1 MLVDKD
7 SRKIHPQGGVVHKT
21 LMQLFC
27 ARYQLKGAVHGVA
40 VRQQHI
46 DTAMAEHFHQLLEA
60 WHLLL
65 KRDAS
70 GLEPDGAV
78 TAQYAADTQL
88 LVPDG
93 AVERLGSRAYQY
105 HFSISSGAESTA

>member
-1 MLVDKD
+1 
-7 SRKIHPQGGVVHKT
+7 
-21 LMQLFC
+21 MQLFC
-27 ARYQLKGAVHGVA
+27 ARHQLKGAVHDV
-40 VRQQHI
+40 